1 MASQS
6 QPATKTPTPKRAYPM
21 PHPYFSLCNQC
32 VATRT
37 HLRTTA
43 VPQMSSKP
51 AAVATSASQRPNSRR
66 LDKSEKN
73 VLVHLLQAPKLTNGD
88 IAKIIDVDERTIS
101 RRRKQLRTLG
111 HLSPERNVKGA
122 EKLRPWHL
130 EVQLYNITF
139 SQFFFATIVYSREL
153 TNKGSLN

>member
-1 MASQS
+1 MASTQ
-6 QPATKTPTPKRAYPM
+6 AATPTA
-21 PHPYFSLCNQC
+21 SS
-32 VATRT
+32 
-37 HLRTTA
+37 TA
-43 VPQMSSKP
+43 AQK
-51 AAVATSASQRPNSRR
+51 ANSRR

-130 EVQLYNITF
+130 EVEFPSAAVAAAVAALLAPLPRPRGPPDCCARIM
-139 SQFFFATIVYSREL
+139 L
-153 TNKGSLN
+153 TPRCCT

>member
-1 MASQS
+1 M
-6 QPATKTPTPKRAYPM
+6 PKA
-21 PHPYFSLCNQC
+21 
-32 VATRT
+32 
-37 HLRTTA
+37 
-43 VPQMSSKP
+43 
-51 AAVATSASQRPNSRR
+51 NSRR
-66 LDKSEKN
+66 LDKAEKG

-130 EVQLYNITF
+130 EVCSVSSCLIRLRRLW
-139 SQFFFATIVYSREL
+139 SLADPDCRAACRESSLSSRR
-153 TNKGSLN
+153 TMISSSRTSRSS

>member
-1 MASQS
+1 M
-6 QPATKTPTPKRAYPM
+6 PK
-21 PHPYFSLCNQC
+21 Q
-32 VATRT
+32 
-37 HLRTTA
+37 
-43 VPQMSSKP
+43 
-51 AAVATSASQRPNSRR
+51 NSRR
-66 LDKSEKN
+66 LDKTEKG

-130 EVQLYNITF
+130 EVCLIPLFPLRRPPPLPRQ
-139 SQFFFATIVYSREL
+139 
-153 TNKGSLN
+153 

>member
-1 MASQS
+1 
-6 QPATKTPTPKRAYPM
+6 
-21 PHPYFSLCNQC
+21 
-32 VATRT
+32 
-37 HLRTTA
+37 
-43 VPQMSSKP
+43 MSSKP
-51 AAVATSASQRPNSRR
+51 AAPAASSTPQRANSRR

-130 EVQLYNITF
+130 EVYILFI
-139 SQFFFATIVYSREL
+139 
-153 TNKGSLN
+153 

>member
-1 MASQS
+1 M
-6 QPATKTPTPKRAYPM
+6 PKA
-21 PHPYFSLCNQC
+21 
-32 VATRT
+32 
-37 HLRTTA
+37 
-43 VPQMSSKP
+43 
-51 AAVATSASQRPNSRR
+51 NSRR
-66 LDKSEKN
+66 LDKTEKG

-130 EVQLYNITF
+130 EVCRVLLVARALPCPSLPYLPPSLVELYRR
-139 SQFFFATIVYSREL
+139 AWL
-153 TNKGSLN
+153 TSTPLLAGP

>member
-1 MASQS
+1 
-6 QPATKTPTPKRAYPM
+6 
-21 PHPYFSLCNQC
+21 
-32 VATRT
+32 
-37 HLRTTA
+37 
-43 VPQMSSKP
+43 MSSK
-51 AAVATSASQRPNSRR
+51 AATPTAPSSATRKANSRR

-88 IAKIIDVDERTIS
+88 IARIIDVDERTIS

-130 EVQLYNITF
+130 EV
-139 SQFFFATIVYSREL
+139 SQPAASCCDPPPPTSPSPSAAAVSWSGTPPFLDCWRL
-153 TNKGSLN
+153 TNNAAAVCRESSPSSRRTTISS

>member
-1 MASQS
+1 
-6 QPATKTPTPKRAYPM
+6 
-21 PHPYFSLCNQC
+21 
-32 VATRT
+32 
-37 HLRTTA
+37 
-43 VPQMSSKP
+43 MSSKP
-51 AAVATSASQRPNSRR
+51 ATPVVASSASQKPNSRR

-130 EVQLYNITF
+130 EVQKTLFNQSMGLTY
-139 SQFFFATIVYSREL
+139 EL
-153 TNKGSLN
+153 TLCVYHGCVRRN